1 MLFQKTAE
9 KSHQKHF
16 SPYNT
21 LSLIFLLLAIFIV
34 PFSFVL
40 RSAFYNFFLQL
51 DIDLVN
57 YGLWF
62 LSILAMVCALL
73 SLTTSVTGLNHG
85 LGSKMAFSIT
95 VLVATFTAIALSG
108 LVFLPHMYILSF
120 GK

>member
-1 MLFQKTAE
+1 MLFKKTAE
-9 KSHQKHF
+9 KSHQKRF

-21 LSLIFLLLAIFIV
+21 LSLVFLLLAVLIV

-40 RSAFYNFFLQL
+40 RSVFYDLFLQL

-62 LSILAMVCALL
+62 LSILSMICALL
-73 SLTTSVTGLNHG
+73 AIITAVNGLNRG

-95 VLVATFTAIALSG
+95 VLVGTFTAIALSG

-120 GK
+120 GI